1 MAATGV
7 ATAAAATAA
16 TSDDDTMISRIGYF
30 GLREVAED
38 FQLYPCFED
47 DKLFQ
52 QDMRDRLAEAVVTNQ
67 RDASF
72 RALCKN
78 EVNNISEQLQFEVLT
93 DITHDELLV
102 LESKDYTYVY
112 FGVLT
117 TNGLYVACWLVRPT
131 FYTNFES
138 MKPRIC
144 FWMLSQQYLQL
155 LVALG
160 VKNAPQLDVNKV
172 KACLDVSDKLL
183 KYEHKDP

>member
-1 MAATGV
+1 
-7 ATAAAATAA
+7 
-16 TSDDDTMISRIGYF
+16 
-30 GLREVAED
+30 LE
-38 FQLYPCFED
+38 FED
-47 DKLFQ
+47 ALDPRVITQRQNL
-52 QDMRDRLAEAVVTNQ
+52 EATVTNQ
-67 RDASF
+67 KDASF
-72 RALCKN
+72 RVLCKH
-78 EVNNISEQLQFEVLT
+78 EVSEIAQQLQFQVLT

-102 LESKDYTYVY
+102 LESKEYTYVY

-131 FYTNFES
+131 VYTNFET

-160 VKNAPQLDVNKV
+160 VKKAPQLEVSKV
-172 KACLDVSDKLL
+172 KDCLDVSDKLL